1 MKKLVYGS
9 IAAFALLLTGCG
21 GGSDSAS
28 CRFEVQQ
35 NLDKGNF
42 DAVIAE
48 LDNPSSECRAAYVG
62 NEWKIDLGA
71 AYMGQAGLGVS
82 DIIGLIGVED
92 GTGVTYETF
101 INKVSAKQ
109 TDTALTSLGDA
120 GDSYLAA
127 LGAAT
132 CADPLLTTSEKD
144 LCLYIGLADTMLATT
159 TISYLVPDIAALFD
173 TTDITAQDAAKEE
186 MKASMCALAFMF
198 DGSICTD
205 ATSVVASDVIFSY
218 SDSTTKT
225 FSDITVTM
233 AAPSTGV
240 YHRLGLSPLNTT
252 VVTDGYCMNDFT
264 NPSTTWDLALSPYAC
279 PLNQDPTQEDLNIST
294 LLVDTLNGGLD
305 SVSGA
310 LSSDPALQAD
320 IDTYKAEIDT
330 NSDGITIDE
339 IQAYLLT
346 L

>member
-21 GGSDSAS
+21 GGSDAAS

-42 DAVIAE
+42 DAVIAK
-48 LDNPSSECRAAYVG
+48 LDSPSSECRAAYVD
-62 NEWKIDLGA
+62 NEWNIDLGA
-71 AYMGQAGLGVS
+71 AYMGKAGLSIS
-82 DIIGLIGVED
+82 DVIGLIGTD
-92 GTGVTYETF
+92 NGTYQTF
-101 INKVSAKQ
+101 VQNVSAKQ
-109 TDTALTSLGDA
+109 SATALSSLENA
-120 GDSYLAA
+120 GNRYSSA
-127 LGAAT
+127 LGTST
-132 CADPLLTTSEKD
+132 CNDLSLTTSEKD
-144 LCLYIGLADTMLATT
+144 LCLYIGLSNTLLATT
-159 TISYLVPDIAALFD
+159 TIGYLVEDIAALFD
-173 TTDITAQDAAKEE
+173 TTDIAAQDAAKEE

-264 NPSTTWDLALSPYAC
+264 NPSTTWDGVSSPYAC
-279 PLNQDPTQEDLNIST
+279 PLNQDPTQNDQNITT

-310 LSSDPALQAD
+310 LSADPTLQAD

-339 IQAYLLT
+339 IQAYLIT